1 MTVKLDYIKI
11 ADVEIL
17 SGRKVDFQ
25 LSYQTFGQDYKNF
38 PVVVINHSLTGNSN
52 VSGEN
57 GWWNDLVGVDKLI
70 DTNKYAIIA
79 FNIPGNSFGE
89 EVNDFLE
96 DLVLGD
102 VAKAFNKAI
111 YELGI
116 SSCLLYTSPSPRDG
130 LLSRMPSSA

>member
-1 MTVKLDYIKI
+1 MLKYLKLNDCHII
-11 ADVEIL
+11 
-17 SGRKVDFQ
+17 SGKRFASE
-25 LSYQTFGQDYKNF
+25 LSYQLFGC
-38 PVVVINHSLTGNSN
+38 PLHTAPIVLVNHALTGNSN

-116 SSCLLYTSPSPRDG
+116 SRVHSLIGGSDRC
-130 LLSRMPSSA
+130 